1 MLHEWFTQSVRRFPA
16 RSALIVEGRRLTYAQ
31 LDAVSRGIVRLLRA
45 EGANR
50 PRVGLLATRTV
61 AAYAGYLAALRMG
74 GVVVPLD
81 SGHPP
86 ERLSQVTRSAGLN
99 FVVANRK
106 QDTAFLSGSP
116 VRVLRI
122 GPETVADLLGPAVT
136 HDGPDWSGAPD
147 ELAYLLFTSGSTGR
161 PKGVP
166 IRHGNLD
173 DYLRF
178 NIARY
183 EVGPGSRMAQMTPLT
198 FDPSVWEMFV
208 AWGAG
213 ATLVV
218 PSADEIYDPVTFM
231 NQHQITHMFSVPS
244 LITIARDADL
254 LPPESMPSLRWSLFG
269 GEQLSLAQARAWAD
283 AAPDS
288 TLENV
293 YGPTECTIMITAYR
307 LPRNRASWPVTAN
320 GSIPIGHVYPHLEY
334 RIDPDGELLTRGSQ
348 RFSGYHD
355 ATDNDGRFAPPAGDG
370 PDLAGQAG
378 PVEAAAWYRT
388 GDRVGVQDGALVHL
402 GRLDQQ
408 IKIRGN
414 RVELHEVEGA
424 IRTWAGVD
432 DAVVHMVSRPNG
444 NKELAAACVGQV
456 PPLHEFRGMLREHL
470 PLHMIPG
477 YLIRIE
483 RLPLNDNGKVD
494 RTACAALLEAEAAR
508 SSER

>member
-218 PSADEIYDPVTFM
+218 PSADEI
-231 NQHQITHMFSVPS
+231 
-244 LITIARDADL
+244 
-254 LPPESMPSLRWSLFG
+254 
-269 GEQLSLAQARAWAD
+269 
-283 AAPDS
+283 
-288 TLENV
+288 
-293 YGPTECTIMITAYR
+293 
-307 LPRNRASWPVTAN
+307 
-320 GSIPIGHVYPHLEY
+320 
-334 RIDPDGELLTRGSQ
+334 
-348 RFSGYHD
+348 
-355 ATDNDGRFAPPAGDG
+355 
-370 PDLAGQAG
+370 
-378 PVEAAAWYRT
+378 
-388 GDRVGVQDGALVHL
+388 
-402 GRLDQQ
+402 
-408 IKIRGN
+408 
-414 RVELHEVEGA
+414 
-424 IRTWAGVD
+424 
-432 DAVVHMVSRPNG
+432 
-444 NKELAAACVGQV
+444 
-456 PPLHEFRGMLREHL
+456 
-470 PLHMIPG
+470 
-477 YLIRIE
+477 
-483 RLPLNDNGKVD
+483 
-494 RTACAALLEAEAAR
+494 
-508 SSER
+508 